1 MTEAANFYVY
11 LSKGRVLLIGDSL
24 ENDEH
29 RHHALQI
36 TINLEP
42 NEFTLRQGDSEFT
55 TQGIV
60 IYPNAPHHVVSS
72 DEWRAVL
79 LFDAQT
85 PYSQQ
90 IKRRLMAGASV
101 YSLDADDLNFCRT
114 LLHDFRARAQSI
126 ETADNA
132 ISAIIDRLVGPIHTP
147 PTHNRET
154 NPRIAK
160 ALSLIHHAQGK
171 ALTLSQLAEHVCLS
185 ESRLSHIFKAEIGIP
200 IQRYLLWYKVVQT
213 AFNIGRGMTLTD
225 AAEEAGFAD
234 SAHFSRTFRAMFGT
248 TPSQIIKPS
257 RLVQIISDTD

>member
-11 LSKGRVLLIGDSL
+11 LSKGRVLLIGDGL

-29 RHHALQI
+29 SHHALQI

-42 NEFTLRQGDSEFT
+42 NEFTLRQGDSEFV

-60 IYPNAPHHVVSS
+60 IHPNAVHHVVSS

-79 LFDAQT
+79 LLDAQT
-85 PYSQQ
+85 QYSQQ
-90 IKRRLMAGASV
+90 IKQRFLSTAKA
-101 YSLDADDLNFCRT
+101 YSLSVDDLNFCRT
-114 LLHDFRARAQSI
+114 LLHDFRARAQSA

-132 ISAIIDRLVGPIHTP
+132 ISTIIDRLAGPVHHP
-147 PTHNRET
+147 EMD
-154 NPRIAK
+154 PRIEK
-160 ALSLIHHAQGK
+160 ALSYIHHAQGK
-171 ALTLSQLAEHVCLS
+171 ALTLNQLAEHVCLS